1 MSKSDI
7 TRQQIL
13 AQALKSASISSLNEI
28 TIGGLAHSIGM
39 SKSGV
44 YAHFNSKENLQIA
57 IIDLAANHFIDRVIQ
72 PLENIDD
79 AFQRLQALPDLWPGW
94 YEGVANNCLYL
105 SAAFE
110 FDDQPGVVQDHIR
123 YHLEQWL
130 AYLSKLIETLIHEG
144 IFHPTT
150 DAIQF
155 AYELYSL
162 YLGSQFFK
170 WLSLEDKQRSRFR
183 HSFDCMMKLHLVKLN

>member
-1 MSKSDI
+1 MIKSDT

-28 TIGGLAHSIGM
+28 TIGKLANSIGM

-57 IIDLAANHFIDRVIQ
+57 IIDQAASHFIERVIQ
-72 PLENIDD
+72 PLENINDPY
-79 AFQRLQALPDLWPGW
+79 QRLKALPDLWPGW
-94 YEGVANNCLYL
+94 YVGVADNCLYL

-110 FDDQPGVVQDHIR
+110 FDDRPGPVQDHIR

-130 AYLSKLIETLIHEG
+130 AYLSKLIETLIHKG
-144 IFHPTT
+144 VFHSRT
-150 DAIQF
+150 DAAQF
-155 AYELYSL
+155 AYELYSH

-170 WLSLEDKQRSRFR
+170 WLSLEDGHRSRFR
-183 HSFDCMMKLHLVKLN
+183 SSFACLIKRHLVN